1 MLDSEFDKII
11 GDDYSG
17 TGSVPYKE
25 PTLND
30 IKNYSGEPPVT
41 DIKYYLSKNL
51 PNVLDS
57 QLEFDMWMEAT
68 LYLIVGSKNWCD
80 YNMHCD
86 TYRKIMKAKKEGDYV
101 GTTIMRWKNWEKQ
114 FQDICVNKLIYFRK
128 KYSQLPYDES
138 LEPLYQL
145 MEFEPLSMEQYQN
158 NREEF
163 FAKYNKKEK
172 IDYTKDEDWQ
182 PWSFKGNGYEDENV
196 DEDYD
201 SMQEQEEYNSNISSK
216 VVNGMSNEEMARFV
230 CDSF

>member
-1 MLDSEFDKII
+1 MIFYSNIYLDNVKEISLNLLKENNIKGLLLDVDNTLIDFNLKI
-11 GDDYSG
+11 
-17 TGSVPYKE
+17 
-25 PTLND
+25 
-30 IKNYSGEPPVT
+30 
-41 DIKYYLSKNL
+41 
-51 PNVLDS
+51 LD
-57 QLEFDMWMEAT
+57 
-68 LYLIVGSKNWCD
+68 GSKNWCD

-114 FQDICVNKLIYFRK
+114 FQDVCVNKLIYFRK

-230 CDSF
+230 CDTF